1 MNECEI
7 CGERKVTISG
17 VDLRKTHVECEKVK
31 ALKRIANA
39 LEALANC
46 VDIKNEELRVRQ

>member
-39 LEALANC
+39 LEALA
-46 VDIKNEELRVRQ
+46 VRQ